1 MCVCVWV
8 VWVGGVGG
16 DGGYGWITLKRKV
29 NFALEQI
36 MKAQR
41 VVEV

>member
-1 MCVCVWV
+1 MCVC

-16 DGGYGWITLKRKV
+16 EGGCVWVKLKSKV